1 MLQVLAKEFGKLQ
14 RQLMEL
20 KAKYENEMR
29 IKEELDKKDDTKRQ
43 KFMSKGVHVMDA
55 IPGSESNSFS
65 SS

>member
-1 MLQVLAKEFGKLQ
+1 
-14 RQLMEL
+14 MEL